1 MPSLYESY
9 NDLEKLPIRSINNF
23 ILTLGDVALVKRSF
37 NKTEEYPIGVYVLP
51 KILDEKV
58 AMLQLSTMDVELT
71 TMTDEQSKY
80 YNVPPS
86 GPFKS
91 DQYRY

>member
-1 MPSLYESY
+1 MSSSFANQVLAQIE
-9 NDLEKLPIRSINNF
+9 L
-23 ILTLGDVALVKRSF
+23 F

-80 YNVPPS
+80 YNVPLS

-91 DQYRY
+91 NQYRY

>member
-1 MPSLYESY
+1 MRNRSP
-9 NDLEKLPIRSINNF
+9 KLCYVSSFANQVLAQIE
-23 ILTLGDVALVKRSF
+23 LF

-80 YNVPPS
+80 YNVSIS